1 MKGVAA
7 STTLIIRTTIEEL
20 QKVETVVDEFSLAE
34 GWTPDLEFKIRLV
47 LDELCTN
54 VVNYAHGD
62 KLDHDMSVTIESDD
76 DEVKVLIV
84 DDGSPFNPL
93 EDAPE
98 PDTDSDLADRQ
109 VGGLGVH
116 FVKTLVDDVR
126 YWRDDDKNHVVLSKR
141 RN

>member
-1 MKGVAA
+1 MAA
-7 STTLIIRTTIEEL
+7 STTLVIRTTIEEL
-20 QKVETVVDEFSLAE
+20 QKVETAVDEVSGAE
-34 GWTPDLEFKIRLV
+34 GWQPDIEFKIRLV

-54 VVNYAHGD
+54 VVNYAHSD
-62 KLDHDMSVTIESDD
+62 TLDHDMTVTIESDD
-76 DEVKVLIV
+76 DEVRVRIV
-84 DDGSPFNPL
+84 DDGDPFNPL

-98 PDTDSDLADRQ
+98 PDTDSALADRR

-126 YWRDDDKNHVVLSKR
+126 YWRNDSKNHVALSKR

>member
-1 MKGVAA
+1 MAA
-7 STTLIIRTTIEEL
+7 STTLIIRTTTEEL
-20 QKVETVVDEFSLAE
+20 QKVEAAVDEISGAE
-34 GWTPDLEFKIRLV
+34 EWQDDLDFKIRLA

-62 KLDHDMSVTIESDD
+62 GLAHDMTVTIESDD
-76 DEVKVLIV
+76 DEIRVLII

-98 PDTDSDLADRQ
+98 PDTDSALEDRQ
-109 VGGLGVH
+109 IGGLGVH
-116 FVKTLVDDVR
+116 FVKSLLDDVR
-126 YWRDDDKNHVVLSKR
+126 YWRDDNKNHLALSKR

>member
-1 MKGVAA
+1 MAA
-7 STTLIIRTTIEEL
+7 STTLVIRTTIEEL
-20 QKVETVVDEFSLAE
+20 QKVETAVDEVSGAE
-34 GWTPDLEFKIRLV
+34 GWQPDIEFKIRLV

-54 VVNYAHGD
+54 VVNYAHSD
-62 KLDHDMSVTIESDD
+62 NLDHDMTVTIESDD
-76 DEVKVLIV
+76 DEVRVRII
-84 DDGSPFNPL
+84 DDGDPFNPL

-98 PDTDSDLADRQ
+98 PDTDSVLADRR

-126 YWRDDDKNHVVLSKR
+126 YWRDDNKNHVALSKR